1 MGFGSLC
8 AVGTDDSMSLQ
19 FFTFIKCR
27 TSLYDI
33 FYRNQIARPT
43 YIAIYRPLYEMKKK
57 DVSASVVRRKT
68 YPPLAVLSTMVKA
81 QEYEKSVLEI
91 LESLFGFI

>member
-1 MGFGSLC
+1 
-8 AVGTDDSMSLQ
+8 
-19 FFTFIKCR
+19 
-27 TSLYDI
+27 
-33 FYRNQIARPT
+33 
-43 YIAIYRPLYEMKKK
+43 MKKK